1 MLQTKAGA
9 RDGAESTGRRAG
21 MANRHGRAPTST
33 KQLRQGRIMVTGAR
47 ERASHLG
54 TALEKDWREVW
65 HSGRPARRVLYSGEH
80 GHRRQSAREDERVK

>member
-54 TALEKDWREVW
+54 TALPKC
-65 HSGRPARRVLYSGEH
+65 GEH
-80 GHRRQSAREDERVK
+80 KSASGTAGADHRRALAAAAERERGQAWEK